1 MNMANRRASS
11 VVFGFDF
18 QVNAAI
24 ILMLENIS
32 DLKSLRMEGNY
43 EDIDLTLNSNKHIL
57 AQAKAVQNSSS
68 DFRNVRRK
76 LQEALVSLSE
86 ACQKVDA
93 KQLILIT
100 NSPNPF
106 NDDDSRS
113 IFWQPTHRTF
123 ATLPPSAQTIVTD
136 YLDIIATPL
145 DLDKFTVQV
154 FPFETDDDT
163 ERYKAVMKAI
173 DDFIGD
179 LNINIPGLG
188 KRLLEIWHRDI
199 FTNGSKDN
207 AAIQL
212 DKKSIIWPIM
222 VIATDIDKCDDD
234 FLNQF
239 DLAVYD
245 EIVHHYKETIDNC
258 CERIEFFTRV
268 LSDFNSFRSSKRGAE
283 RMYDFLEYAWNDY
296 SEEFS
301 VPGMDAETLEGLTKV
316 VLYNVVRRR
325 ITIDKIK
332 RGVNL

>member
-1 MNMANRRASS
+1 MANRRASS

-32 DLKSLRMEGNY
+32 DLKSLRLEGDN
-43 EDIDLTLNSNKHIL
+43 EAIDLTLNNNQHIL
-57 AQAKAVQNSSS
+57 AQAKAVVNSSS
-68 DFRNVRRK
+68 DFHNVRRN
-76 LQEALVSLSE
+76 LQNALVSLSE

-106 NDDDSRS
+106 NDDGSRS
-113 IFWQPTHRTF
+113 IFWQPTHREF
-123 ATLPPSAQTIVTD
+123 ATLPPSAQAIVTG
-136 YLDIIATPL
+136 YLKDIPTPL

-154 FPFETDDDT
+154 FPFETDNDS
-163 ERYKAVMKAI
+163 ERYKAVMKVI

-188 KRLLEIWHRDI
+188 KRLLEIWHWDI
-199 FTNGSKDN
+199 FTNGGKAN

-212 DKKSIIWPIM
+212 DKKNIIWPII

-239 DLAVYD
+239 DPAVYD
-245 EIVHHYKETIDNC
+245 EIAHHYKDTIDNC

-268 LSDFNSFRSSKRGAE
+268 LSDYNSFHGSKRASE
-283 RMYDFLEYAWNDY
+283 RMNEFVEQTWRDY
-296 SEEFS
+296 YEEFS
-301 VPGMDAETLEGLTKV
+301 VPGMDVETQEGLTKV
-316 VLYNVVRRR
+316 VLYNIVRRR

>member
-1 MNMANRRASS
+1 MKDRRASS

-57 AQAKAVQNSSS
+57 SQAKAVQNSSS

-106 NDDDSRS
+106 NDDGSRS

-136 YLDIIATPL
+136 YLDKIATPL

-154 FPFETDDDT
+154 FPFETCLL
-163 ERYKAVMKAI
+163 
-173 DDFIGD
+173 GD
-179 LNINIPGLG
+179 VNVGLIQS
-188 KRLLEIWHRDI
+188 LLSPVQCI
-199 FTNGSKDN
+199 
-207 AAIQL
+207 
-212 DKKSIIWPIM
+212 
-222 VIATDIDKCDDD
+222 
-234 FLNQF
+234 
-239 DLAVYD
+239 
-245 EIVHHYKETIDNC
+245 
-258 CERIEFFTRV
+258 
-268 LSDFNSFRSSKRGAE
+268 
-283 RMYDFLEYAWNDY
+283 
-296 SEEFS
+296 
-301 VPGMDAETLEGLTKV
+301 
-316 VLYNVVRRR
+316 
-325 ITIDKIK
+325 
-332 RGVNL
+332 